1 MAVKALLG
9 LLVAIFGL
17 GGIGGG
23 IVLITANVARGRRA
37 QPGIVLLIVGIVGVI
52 ILAPLNAG
60 LVLIQPNEIGV
71 VFRQTGSGDSALLTP
86 IQPGLSWVVP
96 FVDQVIVYDV
106 GQQSVTMAKATESNQ
121 AGHDAVSAVTKDG
134 QAISIDVTVIY
145 RIDKPQVND
154 IHRNWQNTYQ
164 DGFIVAQTRSE
175 VRNAASNYSAEEIYS
190 GGRAA
195 LENQIESELTGAFE
209 TQGFLLTEVLIRDIS
224 FSTEFTQAIEQK
236 QIAQQQAEQAKFRVQ
251 QALQEAEK
259 ARVDAQG
266 QADSAVIAAEGEG
279 KSITIRAQAQSEGLA
294 LINQVL
300 SQNPNLLQ
308 WQYINQLSDQV
319 KLIIIPSNSPFLFNL
334 QDLLAQAGVVTAP
347 TQQPLPTPVP
357 SQP

>member
-1 MAVKALLG
+1 MEIKALIGFLIA
-9 LLVAIFGL
+9 VFVL

-23 IVLITANVARGRRA
+23 IVLAAMNTARGRKAR
-37 QPGIVLLIVGIVGVI
+37 PGIILVI
-52 ILAPLNAG
+52 IGLIGALVLIPLNAG

-71 VFRQTGSGDSALLTP
+71 VFNQAGRGDSALLAP

-96 FVDQVIVYDV
+96 FRDKVEVYDI
-106 GQQSVTMAKATESNQ
+106 GQQSVTMATTTESNQ
-121 AGHDAVSAVTKDG
+121 AGHAAVSAVTKDG
-134 QAISIDVTVIY
+134 QAISVDVTVIY
-145 RIDKPQVND
+145 TIDKARVND
-154 IHRNWQNTYQ
+154 IHRNWQKTYQ
-164 DGFIVAQTRSE
+164 DGFIVAQTRSD
-175 VRNAASNYSAEEIYS
+175 VRNATSLYSAEQIYS

-195 LENQIESELTGAFE
+195 LEAEIVDKLSKEFAI
-209 TQGFLLTEVLIRDIS
+209 QGFLLTNVLIRDIA
-224 FSTEFTQAIEQK
+224 FSPEFTSAIEQK

-266 QADSAVIAAEGEG
+266 LADASVIAAEGEA
-279 KSITIRAQAQSEGLA
+279 KSITIKAQAQSEALD

-300 SQNPNLLQ
+300 AQNPNLLQ

-334 QDLLAQAGVVTAP
+334 QDLLAQAGVETPAP
-347 TQQPLPTPVP
+347 QTLPTPAP